1 MIPGA
6 GQCILAL
13 LLFSGIHCSTLDSWH
28 SLLSVLDLRKAG
40 ATLPSLRPRKDEIWS
55 SGGRAA
61 PQPTFASEAEV
72 TRPVGGDPPC
82 SEARPISRTR
92 QVPGQRFRTSPL
104 PRRGSGLNCAGCL
117 CLPGV
122 TRLITPAGR
131 GLFQAPAWQHAET
144 PACGFRSASGLGPP
158 AALFLSGDTSDTPAS
173 SV

>member
-1 MIPGA
+1 MHPCFA
-6 GQCILAL
+6 PL
-13 LLFSGIHCSTLDSWH
+13 LWDP
-28 SLLSVLDLRKAG
+28 LLSPGRLAQPPVCPGPQAQSRRYASVFTATKRRNMENPAG
-40 ATLPSLRPRKDEIWS
+40 S

-92 QVPGQRFRTSPL
+92 QVPGQRFRTSRL